1 VGAVTALRGR
11 RIAEVRLRLLGL
23 ATVVVV
29 VRSAAA
35 AACGLSPH
43 VGPTG
48 IIKECDG
55 TSQRA
60 MPWRVAM
67 QGGAVSTE
75 LTGASQDI
83 GFEQTSL
90 SVRGER
96 RLGTRFAVGMS
107 AGSVVGGT
115 LRVPGMATVDLG
127 FGWTAGASVS
137 GLALAEQAVRPFILA
152 SFSVAYSVTE
162 ASPVAGSGTFT
173 GRDVRLGVAVGK
185 SFGPA
190 RVYAAGRAFGGG
202 YRWTGTS
209 PAITGGDA
217 HLYQVGAGVAVNLP
231 ADLDV
236 MVEAMPLGER
246 SLTAGVGWSF

>member
-1 VGAVTALRGR
+1 M
-11 RIAEVRLRLLGL
+11 RLLGL
-23 ATVVVV
+23 AVVAILA
-29 VRSAAA
+29 RPAAA

-55 TSQRA
+55 SLQRA

-67 QGGAVSTE
+67 QGGAVRTE

-90 SVRGER
+90 IVRAER

-115 LRVPGMATVDLG
+115 LRVPGMAAIDLG
-127 FGWTAGASVS
+127 VGWTAGASFS
-137 GLALAEQAVRPFILA
+137 ALALAEQDVRPFVLA
-152 SFSVAYSVTE
+152 SFSLAYSVTD
-162 ASPVAGSGTFT
+162 ASPMSGSGTFT

-190 RVYAAGRAFGGG
+190 RVYAAGRGFGGG
-202 YRWTGTS
+202 YRWSGVS
-209 PAITGGDA
+209 PAITGADA
-217 HLYQVGAGVAVNLP
+217 HLYQAGAGVAVNMP
-231 ADLDV
+231 ADLDA